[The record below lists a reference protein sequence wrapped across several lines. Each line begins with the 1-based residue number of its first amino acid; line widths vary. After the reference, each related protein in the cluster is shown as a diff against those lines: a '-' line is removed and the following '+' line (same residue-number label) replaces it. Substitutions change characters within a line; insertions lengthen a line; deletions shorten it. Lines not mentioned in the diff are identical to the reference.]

1 MSSSSRAWG
10 SSLWSALVDS
20 AALLVILRGGRP
32 FLFSKGLRAMLGAGE
47 PAAEKIGE
55 LFDVAARQPG
65 RATFVEGEL
74 LDQAGR
80 IRQVRFDL
88 SWSGPHTEFVL
99 AVGHDETEQR
109 AREAEFERRAL
120 TDGLTGLPNRAL
132 FDDRFGQALLAAG
145 RNESTVG
152 LLLFDIDRFKDV
164 NDTFGHRTGD
174 ELLRLVAERVR
185 GELRVSDTVARMG
198 GDEFAIVLPQASDA
212 SSAVRTADKI
222 ARRLAE
228 PFTVTGSVFE
238 VSASFGVAL
247 FPDDGTSADILLDRA
262 DEAMYAAKRR
272 GTGVSLYDGNGGSRA
287 HATAARVDQLRQA
300 IRDDVLALEFQPT
313 VRLRDRQTVRLE
325 ALVRWPQPTSHALE
339 PAAFVAMAERNG
351 LGRALSS
358 WVLRRALGRYRD
370 WQRMG
375 IGDGLSVNVSLADLA
390 DRGFRERVLHELGAQ
405 HVEPS
410 ALTLEVSARALDGAM
425 ITRIE
430 RPVAELSET
439 GVRFAL
445 DDFGTSVATLPQVLR
460 LPFAELKVDGSFIA
474 GLCTESA
481 SWRFVRQA
489 IDGAHDRGLE
499 TTAEGVEDET
509 TARVLERL
517 GCDVAQGRH
526 LTHALVGER
535 VTFLRTGGQE
545 LARSN

>member
-1 MSSSSRAWG
+1 M
-10 SSLWSALVDS
+10 V
-20 AALLVILRGGRP
+20 LLRSGRP
-32 FLFSKGLRAMLGAGE
+32 FLVSRGLRTLLGTGE
-47 PAAEKIGE
+47 PAAEKVAR
-55 LFDVAARQPG
+55 LFDVVARQPG
-65 RATFVEGEL
+65 QSASVEGDL
-74 LDQAGR
+74 VDQTGR
-80 IRQVRFDL
+80 ARHVRFDL

-99 AVGHDETEQR
+99 AVGQDQTEQR

-120 TDGLTGLPNRAL
+120 TDELTGLPNRSL
-132 FDDRFGQALLAAG
+132 FEDRFGQALLAAG

-164 NDTFGHRTGD
+164 NDTFGHRAGD
-174 ELLRLVAERVR
+174 ELLRLVAQRVR
-185 GELRVSDTVARMG
+185 AELRVSDTVARIG

-212 SSAVRTADKI
+212 RNAVRTAGKI

-228 PFTVTGSVFE
+228 PFTVTGRVFE

-247 FPDDGTSADILLDRA
+247 FPRDGTTADVLLDRA

-272 GTGVSLYDGNGGSRA
+272 GTGVSSYESDGEERA
-287 HATAARVDQLRQA
+287 DATATRVDQLREA
-300 IRDDVLALEFQPT
+300 IRDDLLALEFQPS
-313 VRLRDRQTVRLE
+313 VRLRDRSPVRLE
-325 ALVRWPQPTSHALE
+325 ALVRWPQRASGVLH
-339 PAAFVAMAERNG
+339 PAAFVGMAERNG
-351 LGRALSS
+351 LGPALST
-358 WVLRRALGRYRD
+358 WVLRRALQRYRD
-370 WQRMG
+370 WQLMG
-375 IGDGLSVNVSLADLA
+375 IGDGISVNVSIVDVSG
-390 DRGFRERVLHELGAQ
+390 RGFRERVLHELQ
-405 HVEPS
+405 TQQVEPS
-410 ALTLEVSARALDGAM
+410 ALTLEVSARALNGAT
-425 ITRIE
+425 IARIE
-430 RPVAELSET
+430 RPLAELSET

-445 DDFGTSVATLPQVLR
+445 DDFGTSVATLTQVLR

-489 IDGAHDRGLE
+489 IDGAHELGIE

-535 VTFLRTGGQE
+535 LTFLRTSAQE